1 MTSVGAP
8 AAADVVVV
16 GGGAVGLASAL
27 ELARRGLRVTVAD
40 PAPGSGATHAA
51 AGMLAPVG
59 EARFGEED
67 LARAALDAAAAW
79 PQFVVDLEREA
90 ERTVGFRAV
99 GTLVVAFDPGDRA
112 VLQELHRFHL
122 ELGLES
128 LWYGASACR
137 DLEPALAPGVHG
149 GVLAPGDHQVDPR
162 LLVEALLAAC
172 EARGVVVVRERVE
185 ALETAGGRVR
195 GIRLAGGG
203 SIEAPAAVLAAGAW
217 AGTVAGVPEE
227 VGALVRPVKGQVLR
241 LRDRGRPPLL
251 GRTVR
256 GVVEGSPVYLV
267 PREDGGV
274 VLGATQEERGYDT
287 AVTAEGAYVLLRDA
301 LRLVPG
307 ASELELV
314 EAHAGLRPAS
324 PDNLPLVGPYGP
336 DGLVLAAGHGRN
348 GILFTALTAALVA
361 AYLTDAPA
369 PDEVSRFARLLAPE
383 RLLGGGRE
391 GPVAAT
397 GRGVRP

>member
-1 MTSVGAP
+1 M
-8 AAADVVVV
+8 
-16 GGGAVGLASAL
+16 GLSSAL
-27 ELARRGLRVTVAD
+27 ELARRGLAVAVAD

-79 PQFVVDLEREA
+79 PPFVAELERESG
-90 ERTVGFRAV
+90 RTVGFRPV
-99 GTLVVAFDPGDRA
+99 GTLVVAFDPGDRTF
-112 VLQELHRFHL
+112 LQDLHRFHL

-137 DLEPALAPGVHG
+137 ELEPALAPGVHG

-162 LLVEALLAAC
+162 LLVEALLVAV
-172 EARGVVVVRERVE
+172 ESRGVAVVREQV
-185 ALETAGGRVR
+185 ASLETSGGRVR
-195 GIRLAGGG
+195 GIRLASGA
-203 SIEAPAAVLAAGAW
+203 SIEAPAVVLAAGAW
-217 AGTVAGVPEE
+217 VGRIGGVPEE
-227 VGALVRPVKGQVLR
+227 VGALVRPVKGQILR
-241 LRDRGRPPLL
+241 LRDRDRPPLL

-256 GVVEGSPVYLV
+256 GFVEGAPVYLV

-287 AVTAEGAYVLLRDA
+287 TVTAEGAYVLLRDA

-336 DGLVLAAGHGRN
+336 EGLVLAAGHGRN

-361 AYLTDAPA
+361 AHLTGAP
-369 PDEVSRFARLLAPE
+369 PPTEVSRFASLLGPA
-383 RLLGGGRE
+383 RLLGASAR
-391 GPVAAT
+391 PRVAS
-397 GRGVRP
+397 